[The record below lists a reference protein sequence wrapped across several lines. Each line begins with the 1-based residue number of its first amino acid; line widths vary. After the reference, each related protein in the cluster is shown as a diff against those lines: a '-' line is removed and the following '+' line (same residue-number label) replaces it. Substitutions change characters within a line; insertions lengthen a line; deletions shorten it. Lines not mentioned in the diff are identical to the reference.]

1 MQGQSRRWTGGWSE
15 AKDSRL
21 RKAAWPRSSC
31 FRSIGGGEACC
42 SPDRSS
48 GPVREKCK
56 GEIQRGRS
64 GCFLG
69 GEFSICEYPAFLR
82 RPAKLL
88 PHGQLVPFLDEF
100 GDFAVFETKD
110 GGGVP
115 VGATVGRLDFAVR
128 LAVVRTL
135 SGIAQADSVVFGK
148 QDVKIDDAE
157 IVHLLHQLALLL
169 GILLDGLNFRK
180 GCGRDEAIAWR
191 AKIAERIRTGALG
204 IISCEHKFL
213 DDCDVIQFLF
223 RVAHGTP
230 RSLWE

>member
-69 GEFSICEYPAFLR
+69 GEFSICEYQAFLR

-100 GDFAVFETKD
+100 GDFSVFETKD
-110 GGGVP
+110 RGGIP
-115 VGATVGRLDFAVR
+115 IGAAAGRLDFAMG
-128 LAVVRTL
+128 LAVVRAL
-135 SGIAQADSVVFGK
+135 GGVAQADAVIFSEE
-148 QDVKIDDAE
+148 DVEIVDAK
-157 IVHLLHQLALLL
+157 IVHLLHQLAVFF
-169 GILLDGLNFRK
+169 GILLDGMDFRK
-180 GCGRDEAIAWR
+180 GCGRNKAITRR
-191 AKIAERIRTGALG
+191 AQMPDG
-204 IISCEHKFL
+204 I
-213 DDCDVIQFLF
+213 
-223 RVAHGTP
+223 
-230 RSLWE
+230 